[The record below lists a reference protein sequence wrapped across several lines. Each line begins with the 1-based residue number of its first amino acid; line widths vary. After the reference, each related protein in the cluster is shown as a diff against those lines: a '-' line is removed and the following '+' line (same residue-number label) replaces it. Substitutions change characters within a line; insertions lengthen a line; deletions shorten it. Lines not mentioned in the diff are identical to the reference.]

1 MIGIRAPRQQQQVQ
15 DSTTTGSI
23 SSERSSG
30 DGEESLYAT
39 IRSEPFEL
47 NIVITYVLIC
57 FNRRKKSSKS
67 CQLQQGEDERSAQLF
82 IPELMNKLESEPTV
96 SSEAQSDDHS
106 STPTE
111 CGLVK
116 PSQIKRF
123 VSTQAKSCP

>member
-1 MIGIRAPRQQQQVQ
+1 MIGIKAPRQQQPVQ

-123 VSTQAKSCP
+123 VSTQAKS

>member
-1 MIGIRAPRQQQQVQ
+1 M
-15 DSTTTGSI
+15 
-23 SSERSSG
+23 
-30 DGEESLYAT
+30 YAT

-123 VSTQAKSCP
+123 VSTQAKS